1 MATAAT
7 DTSAIHGVCAS
18 RLQGVRDAF
27 AENFAQ
33 GGEVGATVAAT
44 VDGKLVVDL
53 WAGQVFEHG
62 TPHVA
67 GAQLADGVAG
77 LVHINA

>member
-1 MATAAT
+1 VLRGKYGSVAMTVEGTCAA
-7 DTSAIHGVCAS
+7 GFE
-18 RLQGVRDAF
+18 RVRDAL

-53 WAGQVFEHG
+53 WAGHADAAGRVHG
-62 TPHVA
+62 RATRSWTSRRRPRA
-67 GAQLADGVAG
+67 
-77 LVHINA
+77 